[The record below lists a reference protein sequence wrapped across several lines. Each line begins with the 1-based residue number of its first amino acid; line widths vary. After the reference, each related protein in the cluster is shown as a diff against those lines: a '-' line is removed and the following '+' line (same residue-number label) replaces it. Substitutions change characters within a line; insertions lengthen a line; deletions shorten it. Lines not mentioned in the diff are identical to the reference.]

1 MHIKDIAIE
10 CTGMCKSDLGS
21 QRQVLGDQ
29 KSLSAKINAYS
40 WKAQWTSH
48 SGEIPHS
55 RTVAWDVESQH
66 GVGEKDSHPQC
77 SICSQP
83 KNRVTLTPSVH
94 LAPTTRLNSSP
105 N

>member
-21 QRQVLGDQ
+21 QLQVLGDQ
-29 KSLSAKINAYS
+29 KSLNAKINAYS

-66 GVGEKDSHPQC
+66 GVGEKDPCCQG
-77 SICSQP
+77 ICFP
-83 KNRVTLTPSVH
+83 CL
-94 LAPTTRLNSSP
+94 LCL
-105 N
+105 